1 VVAKTYQSY
10 STGRLENVWGR
21 TQRFQLRIKAYKN
34 IVVKTLKFLVKCTDT
49 FLFWQKMPVLEN
61 RKKVVQHQARKYGET
76 KFGMERFING
86 FLDLITI
93 WFLSIWKKTNFIWCN
108 GIANVHHWFY

>member
-1 VVAKTYQSY
+1 MH
-10 STGRLENVWGR
+10 
-21 TQRFQLRIKAYKN
+21 
-34 IVVKTLKFLVKCTDT
+34 DT

-93 WFLSIWKKTNFIWCN
+93 WFLSRFGKDQCIYLVQWDR
-108 GIANVHHWFY
+108 